1 MSDIDP
7 ITTVTPESGPP
18 PGGAP
23 VESGDR
29 QPGRQPVQEPQPQR
43 RSRAGTFFLGAF
55 SGCAIVFLGVFFISI
70 IVAASRND
78 TTSDWRIAGA
88 KVAIVPIDGEII
100 EARETVE
107 RIHRYADSSTIRAI
121 VMRINSP
128 GGAIAP
134 TQEIYE
140 EIRKA
145 RQETGKPIVA
155 SIDSIGASGGFYIAA
170 ACDRIVANPGSI
182 TGSIGVILQ
191 FVEYG
196 DLLSWAKLRPE
207 TIKSGALKDS
217 GSPYRPLTD
226 QERGYFQRIVSQ
238 LHAQFVRAVAD
249 GRTGKMTE
257 ADVSRLADGRVFT
270 GEEALALKLIDQLGN
285 LDDAVMTAAKLA
297 GVKGKPATIYPRKR
311 KPALLDLLT
320 NGDETEA
327 IVQRVLSRPT
337 ARWLYRW

>member
-7 ITTVTPESGPP
+7 NTTVTPDPGPP
-18 PGGAP
+18 FEAAP
-23 VESGDR
+23 VEA
-29 QPGRQPVQEPQPQR
+29 GRPSPPAIAPPAPQR

-55 SGCAIVFLGVFFISI
+55 SGCAIVFLGILVMSI
-70 IVAASRND
+70 IIAAARND
-78 TTSDWRIAGA
+78 TTGDWNIASA
-88 KVAIVPIDGEII
+88 KIAIVPIEGEILD
-100 EARETVE
+100 ARDTID
-107 RIHRYADSSTIRAI
+107 RIHRYAESSTVRAI

-145 RQETGKPIVA
+145 HQETGKPFVA
-155 SIDSIGASGGFYIAA
+155 SIDSVGASGGFYIAA

-191 FVEYG
+191 WVEYG
-196 DLLSWAKLRPE
+196 DLLAWAKLRPE
-207 TIKSGALKDS
+207 TIKSGALKDA

-226 QERGYFQRIVSQ
+226 QERGYFQGIVSQ
-238 LHAQFVRAVAD
+238 LRVQFVRAVAD

-257 ADVSRLADGRVFT
+257 AEVSRLADGRVFT

-285 LDDAVMTAAKLA
+285 LDDAVVTAAKLA
-297 GVKGKPATIYPRKR
+297 GLKGKPATIYPRRR

-337 ARWLYRW
+337 AKWLYRW

>member
-1 MSDIDP
+1 
-7 ITTVTPESGPP
+7 
-18 PGGAP
+18 
-23 VESGDR
+23 
-29 QPGRQPVQEPQPQR
+29 
-43 RSRAGTFFLGAF
+43 
-55 SGCAIVFLGVFFISI
+55 VFLGVFVISI

-78 TTSDWRIAGA
+78 TTSDWNIGAA
-88 KVAIVPIDGEII
+88 KVAIVPIDGEIL
-100 EARETVE
+100 EARETIE

-121 VMRINSP
+121 VVRINSP

-140 EIRKA
+140 EIRKS
-145 RQETGKPIVA
+145 RQQTGKPIVA
-155 SIDSIGASGGFYIAA
+155 SIDSVGASGGFYIAA

-191 FVEYG
+191 WVEYG
-196 DLLSWAKLRPE
+196 DLLSWARLRPE
-207 TIKSGALKDS
+207 TIKSGGLKDA

-238 LHAQFVRAVAD
+238 LHAQFVRAVAE

-297 GVKGKPATIYPRKR
+297 GVKGKPATIYPRRR

-337 ARWLYRW
+337 AKWLYRW